1 MKVHKNIGY
10 LLYDN
15 YLRKILDRRPYCEL
29 LVAVFADKVLSLVGL
44 LVVVIRTLRVEPQP
58 AISALEKALTGV
70 QFGIVLFPGTNKK
83 ANL

>member
-1 MKVHKNIGY
+1 M
-10 LLYDN
+10 
-15 YLRKILDRRPYCEL
+15 
-29 LVAVFADKVLSLVGL
+29 FADKVLSLVGL